1 MAQDIEA
8 VHRSHLTDQ
17 RNTRLVKFGAVCAL
31 VVFGFWTVDVLEIP
45 VERLLR
51 MFGPLGHMLAERML
65 PPDLVYAS
73 SWKILAS
80 VVETIEMSLLGA
92 FFGTFI
98 AIPLAWMAAWNV
110 TPSRTVAYPLAR
122 GAIVL
127 CRSLPTL
134 MIGLL
139 LVAILGFGPFPGVL
153 ALVVGTIGFAGKLM
167 SEQVEA
173 IEMGPVDAIRATGAG
188 RIKTFV
194 FGILPQVKPAWTGV
208 IVYNWDARLRS
219 STILGYVGAGGIG
232 LHLRAQIS
240 VLEYQA
246 AMGIIAIII
255 VLVILSETLSHVLRE
270 RFR

>member
-1 MAQDIEA
+1 MAHDIAA
-8 VHRSHLTDQ
+8 VHQSHLID
-17 RNTRLVKFGAVCAL
+17 RRRTRLIKFGAGAAL
-31 VVFGFWTVDVLEIP
+31 VIFGFWTIDVLDIP
-45 VERLLR
+45 IERLLR

-65 PPDLVYAS
+65 PPDMVYAT

-80 VVETIEMSLLGA
+80 VVETVEMSLLGA
-92 FFGTFI
+92 FFGTI
-98 AIPLAWMAAWNV
+98 AAIPLAWMAAWNV
-110 TPSRTVAYPLAR
+110 TPSRSIAYPLAR
-122 GAIVL
+122 GTIVL

-139 LVAILGFGPFPGVL
+139 LVAILGFGPFAGVL

-173 IEMGPVDAIRATGAG
+173 IEMGPVEAIRATGAG

-194 FGILPQVKPAWTGV
+194 YGIFPQVKPAWTGV

-255 VLVILSETLSHVLRE
+255 VLVILSETLSHFLRD